1 MLPVMLD
8 VSGKRCVIIGG
19 GRAAARKAKTLI
31 ENGADVT
38 VISESMCDAFDG
50 MAVRFIKKQYCADDI
65 SGCFIAVA
73 ATDSVELNRRIK
85 EDAKDKARLFMSADG
100 GASDMAFTAYTRSGD
115 VTAAV
120 STGGAYPL
128 LGVKVSNSLRGL
140 CEKTDEKAKI
150 LKACRKRVLG
160 SGLNG
165 GEKREILNALVSE
178 EMLNINDI
186 GLFKENAERI
196 LEERL

>member
-8 VSGKRCVIIGG
+8 VSGKKCVIIGG

-38 VISESMCDAFDG
+38 VISERACDDFDG
-50 MAVRFIKKQYCADDI
+50 MAVRFIKKQYSADDI
-65 SGCFIAVA
+65 SDCFIAVA
-73 ATDSVELNRRIK
+73 ATDSGELNRRIK
-85 EDAKDKARLFMSADG
+85 EDAKDRARLFMSADS
-100 GASDMAFTAYTRSGD
+100 GASDMAFTAYARSGD

-128 LGVKVSNSLRGL
+128 LGVRVSNSLKVL

-150 LKACRKRVLG
+150 LKSYRKRILE
-160 SGLNG
+160 SNLNG
-165 GEKREILNALVSE
+165 EEKREILNALVSE